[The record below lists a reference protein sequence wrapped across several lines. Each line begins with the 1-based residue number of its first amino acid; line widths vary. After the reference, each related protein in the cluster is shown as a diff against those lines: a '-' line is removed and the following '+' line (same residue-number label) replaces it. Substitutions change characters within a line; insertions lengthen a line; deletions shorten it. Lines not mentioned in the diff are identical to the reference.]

1 MRASNDMS
9 ENEVSLARRLA
20 EGVRAR
26 SPRAIGRAITIAEE
40 GGPLADLLLETLE
53 RGRAGSPDALT
64 LGITGTGGAGKSTLA
79 GRLVSS
85 FRSAGRRVG
94 LIAVDPSSPLSG
106 GAVLGD
112 RIRMM
117 CHACDKDVVIRSMA
131 SRGRLG
137 GLSAA
142 TASAARIMKAAGCDP
157 VLIETVGVGQAEFD
171 IVRLADLTLL
181 VLAPGLGDDIQ
192 AMKAGLLELTDVLV
206 VNKGDLAGADVLM
219 RDMEPIAREREK
231 LLLKVSAKEGTGI
244 EELAREVF
252 RLFRALSDTGRLEG
266 RRRRSSDAEAL
277 DWALEMAREELANL
291 LEAQSNHLK
300 SSSPQRRAK
309 NACDKLFGRP
319 PAP

>member
-40 GGPLADLLLETLE
+40 GGPLADLLMETLE

-291 LEAQSNHLK
+291 LEAQSNYLK